1 MEDWIYMEY
10 TIFVIYRIFM
20 KCTFYWIVM
29 IDVEYI

>member
-1 MEDWIYMEY
+1 MEDWIYMKY
-10 TIFVIYRIFM
+10 TIFVMYGIFM